1 MRRVFRPAIPTLCSG
16 DKTLLYNTMFLRCLT
31 VLKSI
36 LAGLHVICL
45 QQSLFSAA
53 IDPVVSQHIIVR
65 NLQVVEEIQDVKT
78 EMYDGKMKREIE
90 RPRNIYII
98 YYTEE
103 REKI

>member
-36 LAGLHVICL
+36 LAGLHVIGL
-45 QQSLFSAA
+45 QQSLFSA
-53 IDPVVSQHIIVR
+53 IYPVVSHIIVR
-65 NLQVVEEIQDVKT
+65 NLQKKVVEDVKT

-98 YYTEE
+98 YYTRE
-103 REKI
+103 RKNIVN